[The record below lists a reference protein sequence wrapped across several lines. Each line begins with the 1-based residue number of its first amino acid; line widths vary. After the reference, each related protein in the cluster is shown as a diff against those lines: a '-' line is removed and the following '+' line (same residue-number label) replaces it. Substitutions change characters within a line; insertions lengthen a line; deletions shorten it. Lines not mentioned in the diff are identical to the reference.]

1 MRPVE
6 TRWRTLWTSALALM
20 LQVIPLPMWPAAVR
34 PPPFAVLVLL
44 AWSMVAPQLGG
55 VGLGFALGLALDVW
69 RGAVLGQHALATALI
84 AYVTIRQRLII
95 RSKPVFEQTLLVAG
109 LLLLW
114 EIVVWAI
121 DGWTGHSTT
130 GWTRWLPVL
139 TGSMLWPV
147 ASALFAVDGRS
158 SRRGL

>member
-1 MRPVE
+1 
-6 TRWRTLWTSALALM
+6 
-20 LQVIPLPMWPAAVR
+20 
-34 PPPFAVLVLL
+34 
-44 AWSMVAPQLGG
+44 
-55 VGLGFALGLALDVW
+55 
-69 RGAVLGQHALATALI
+69 
-84 AYVTIRQRLII
+84 
-95 RSKPVFEQTLLVAG
+95 VFEQTLLVAG